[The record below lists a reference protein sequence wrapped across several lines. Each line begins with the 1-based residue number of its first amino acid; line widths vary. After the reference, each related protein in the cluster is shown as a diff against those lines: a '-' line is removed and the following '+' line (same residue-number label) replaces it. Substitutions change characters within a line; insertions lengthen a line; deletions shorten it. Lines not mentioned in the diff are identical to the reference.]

1 MHAETWLENFMLEW
15 ERTVLIVSHDR
26 SFLDAVTDYTIL
38 FKRKRLFYF
47 GGNYTTYLRV
57 KAEQQ
62 VNQTSMAAQQQRKV
76 VHLKKFI

>member
-1 MHAETWLENFMLEW
+1 MLEW